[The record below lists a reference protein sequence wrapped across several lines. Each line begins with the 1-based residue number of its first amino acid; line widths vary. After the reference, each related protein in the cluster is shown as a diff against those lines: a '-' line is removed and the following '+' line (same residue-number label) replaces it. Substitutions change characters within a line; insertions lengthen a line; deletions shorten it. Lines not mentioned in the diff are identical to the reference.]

1 VQGYYHPRVI
11 IWIRTLRNALK
22 LDQRMV
28 YNATELDL
36 EYDAIER
43 KWVAEGFPLVDR
55 KPDPRQAMR
64 TIQAILA
71 KFASAEGV

>member
-1 VQGYYHPRVI
+1 
-11 IWIRTLRNALK
+11 
-22 LDQRMV
+22 MV

-55 KPDPRQAMR
+55 KPDPRQAMQ
-64 TIQAILA
+64 TIQAMLA